1 MKFSFALI
9 LTALLGLRIS
19 AAEAQISKKDKNV
32 SSILKNVN
40 PSDLEAHVRYLA
52 DDRLQGRLPGTPGYQ
67 IAVDYVVNHFKTA
80 GVEPAGENNSYL
92 QTVRLRKAFTNQQAA
107 IALNDGRGNEE
118 NLKNGEDFILYPH
131 FEDPQVSLQA
141 PLVFVGSG
149 ISAPEL
155 NYDDYAGINV
165 RGKIVV
171 IRRGAPQSFPSSVA
185 ASSMNLNTLL
195 QTALDHG
202 AIGVII
208 GAPTNHVTAP
218 KRITGLRLPDGKM
231 APSGSYISDKI
242 KVLSVFNRQ
251 RFNQLLQQAN
261 LDTARIYTS
270 LRTGKPASAEMPQV
284 LKATYTNTYQDI
296 TSYNV
301 IGKITGSDPVLKN
314 EYVVHTAHLDH
325 MGISTPV
332 KGDSIY
338 NGAHDN
344 ASGVACL
351 LEISKL
357 YTQLKNKPKRSV
369 LIALVTGEEMGLLGS
384 SYFTM
389 RPVVPV
395 NSIVANINTD
405 MPTLIAPLLSVVALG
420 AEHSSLSKQVKEAAN
435 YLNLSV
441 ESDPEP
447 EQNRFVRSD
456 QYSFV
461 KQGIPALHI
470 KYGNK
475 TADGANNLNLTVQQW
490 RETYYHKPQDDIN
503 GIFDFKAGKTYTQLN
518 FLISYQV
525 AQNVNQPTW
534 NPDSFFSKTATGK

>member
-1 MKFSFALI
+1 MKLTWSFVVFI
-9 LTALLGLRIS
+9 YLLCTYTGYSQDLKIDKQLSKVLR
-19 AAEAQISKKDKNV
+19 QIKPDD
-32 SSILKNVN
+32 LK
-40 PSDLEAHVRYLA
+40 AHVKFLA
-52 DDRLQGRLPGTPGYQ
+52 DDQLKGRLPGTPSYQ
-67 IAVDYVVNHFKTA
+67 QAVDYVVNQFKKA
-80 GVEPAGENNSYL
+80 GIEPGGENNTFL
-92 QTVRLRKAFTNQQAA
+92 QEVRLRKASTNKDASLA
-107 IALNDGRGNEE
+107 IVQGSNPTE
-118 NLKNGEDFILYPH
+118 NLKNGHDFILYPH
-131 FEDPQVSLQA
+131 FENTTVNVQA
-141 PLVFVGSG
+141 PLVFVGFG

-155 NYDDYAGINV
+155 NYDDYAGV
-165 RGKIVV
+165 DVTGKIVV
-171 IRRGAPQSFPSSVA
+171 IKRGAPQNFSSSVA
-185 ASSMNLNTLL
+185 ASSMNLTTILK
-195 QTALDHG
+195 TALNRG

-208 GAPTNHVTAP
+208 GSASNHV
-218 KRITGLRLPDGKM
+218 RELNGVTGLRFPDGKM

-242 KVLSVFNRQ
+242 QLLSLVSRG

-261 LDTARIYTS
+261 LDTAQVFAS
-270 LRTGKPASAEMPQV
+270 LRNGKPASAAMPQQI
-284 LKATYTNTYQDI
+284 KASYTNTYQDI

-301 IGKITGSDPVLKN
+301 IGKITGSDAILKN

-357 YTQLKNKPKRSV
+357 YAQLKVKPKRSV

-384 SYFTM
+384 SYLAM
-389 RPVVPV
+389 RPVVPAA
-395 NSIVANINTD
+395 NIVANINTD

-420 AEHSSLSKQVKEAAN
+420 AEHSSLSQQVQAAAT
-435 YLNLSV
+435 YLRLSV
-441 ESDPEP
+441 EADPEP

-475 TADGANNLNLTVQQW
+475 TIDGANNLSKKVQQW
-490 RETYYHKPQDDIN
+490 RETYYHKPQDDAN
-503 GIFDFKAGKTYTQLN
+503 GLFDYEAGKTYTQLN

-525 AQNVNQPTW
+525 AQELNRPTW
-534 NPDSFFSKTATGK
+534 KLDSYFYKSTNSAK